1 MKTPENQIKIFD
13 RPNKPIYL
21 NIDDVSHIVAKGPY
35 CTIFAKGK
43 GYARAWTLK
52 EVQGIYDNFIRPNR
66 NILVNKIY
74 VKAIV
79 IDKTDAFIKVQSF
92 FGAVQISRRRLENI
106 KKYAYKKSLE

>member
-13 RPNKPIYL
+13 RPNNPIYL

-52 EVQGIYDNFIRPNR
+52 EVLGLYDNFIRPNR
-66 NILVNKIY
+66 NILVNKSHINY
-74 VKAIV
+74 IEINKSTEY
-79 IDKTDAFIKVQSF
+79 IDLKSWFSLVP
-92 FGAVQISRRRLENI
+92 ISRRRVASI
-106 KKYAYKKSLE
+106 KEYKKSLE